1 MRAIDA
7 RFIAGGAIA
16 LAVAMGVGR
25 FAYTPLLPVMEHD
38 AGLGV
43 SMAGTLASS
52 NLFGYLVGASLAM
65 HPVTHRRRLAIL
77 RWSLAGVIVTTA
89 LMATAAQLWLP
100 LRFLTGICSGFVL
113 VFASSI
119 VLERAAHARA
129 PSWPPLFF
137 SGVGLGIAFSGVAVP
152 AFVAYGGSRAAW
164 VGIATVSGIALLVS
178 ARWFT
183 DDAPSSSIAQAG
195 IDAPLPRRTTFAW
208 LLAVYTAEAFAYIIP
223 ATFLVAIVA
232 RIPELTRYAALS
244 WVFVGLAAAFA
255 TFPWIHVAAR
265 MGKARAL
272 AVAFGIQAIG
282 IAAPVFSQSPTA
294 VVVAA
299 VALGGTFIAITLF
312 AAGLGRDIFP
322 HKTNDAVSRLTVF
335 YSVGQIVGPILA
347 TQLALRFNSYNPAL
361 LAAAG
366 VAALASITTLI
377 TIGAPRAASPVS
389 RA

>member
-1 MRAIDA
+1 MRATDA
-7 RFIAGGAIA
+7 RFIAGGAVA

-38 AGLGV
+38 AGLSV
-43 SMAGTLASS
+43 SMAGALASA

-65 HPVTHRRRLAIL
+65 HPITHGKRLAIV
-77 RWSLAGVIVTTA
+77 RWSLAGVVVTTA
-89 LMATAAQLWLP
+89 LMATIAPLWLP
-100 LRFLTGICSGFVL
+100 LRFVTGVCSGFVL

-152 AFVAYGGSRAAW
+152 ALVAYGGSRAAW
-164 VGIATVSGIALLVS
+164 VGIAAVSGIALLVS

-183 DDAPSSSIAQAG
+183 DGAPGASLAGAG
-195 IDAPLPRRTTFAW
+195 IDAPLPRRSTFAW
-208 LLAVYTAEAFAYIIP
+208 LLTVYTAEAFAYIIP
-223 ATFLVAIVA
+223 ATFLVAIIT
-232 RIPELTRYAALS
+232 RIPDLANYAALS

-255 TFPWIHVAAR
+255 TFGWIHVVTR
-265 MGKARAL
+265 YGKTRAL

-282 IAAPVFSQSPTA
+282 IAAPVFSRSA
-294 VVVAA
+294 VA
-299 VALGGTFIAITLF
+299 VIFSAIALGGTFIAITLF

-322 HKTNDAVSRLTVF
+322 HKTSGAVGRLTVF
-335 YSVGQIVGPILA
+335 YSLGQIAGPILA
-347 TQLALRFNSYNPAL
+347 TQLVLRFHSYDPAL

-366 VAALASITTLI
+366 VAAIATIVTFT
-377 TIGAPRAASPVS
+377 TIGEPRAATRVS
-389 RA
+389 QA